1 MKSYALVV
9 ILLILLVVVAGC
21 GAEPNAQQEETT
33 DVSDAT
39 IEEISMETESDTTVE
54 EVTAVET
61 VEEDLSLNDDE
72 DDYGDII

>member
-1 MKSYALVV
+1 MESYVLTFLLV
-9 ILLILLVVVAGC
+9 LLVVVAGC
-21 GAEPNAQQEETT
+21 GPKTDAQQQETIAVSDSTSEET
-33 DVSDAT
+33 
-39 IEEISMETESDTTVE
+39 SMETESEITVE

>member
-1 MKSYALVV
+1 MKSYVLTF
-9 ILLILLVVVAGC
+9 LLILLVVVAGC
-21 GAEPNAQQEETT
+21 GAGTDAQQEETT
-33 DVSDAT
+33 GISDST
-39 IEEISMETESDTTVE
+39 SEEKSMETESYITVE